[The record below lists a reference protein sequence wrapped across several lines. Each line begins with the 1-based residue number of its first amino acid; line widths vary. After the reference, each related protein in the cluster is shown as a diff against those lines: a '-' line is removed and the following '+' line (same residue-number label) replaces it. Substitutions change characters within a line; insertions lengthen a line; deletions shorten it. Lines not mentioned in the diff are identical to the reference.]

1 MKNSIKY
8 LNSFF
13 AALFLQLLVFGALTI
28 GLNAY
33 GQDFVAA
40 SSEQSNILYRG
51 YDNKLILGEVGCAN
65 QEYEIVPIDCK
76 IKKVNS
82 DGSDHSYIV
91 RPIGRL
97 KTATIKF
104 VSKDGNP
111 LHSVVFMVK
120 NLPDPEL
127 YWGNNKAGSTLSSS
141 PNIFI
146 KYPPEVRLDTYFE
159 IVSWE
164 SHHNDKNFI
173 GQGHELSSEMLEY
186 TRSVVSGKSISI
198 VVKVIGPDRVTRLK
212 AGAWIKR

>member
-13 AALFLQLLVFGALTI
+13 TSLFLQLLVFGALTF

-91 RPIGRL
+91 RPTGRL

-141 PNIFI
+141 PKIFI

-164 SHHNDKNFI
+164 FNHKYKNFN
-173 GQGHELSSEMLEY
+173 GAGHELSPKMLEY
-186 TRSVVSGKSISI
+186 TRSMPIGETISI
-198 VVKVIGPDRVTRLK
+198 ITKVKGPDGIVRTK
-212 AGAWIKR
+212 GGTWTKR

>member
-13 AALFLQLLVFGALTI
+13 AAMILKLLLFGALTF

-51 YDNKLILGEVGCAN
+51 YDNKLTLGEVGCAN

-82 DGSDHSYIV
+82 DGSERSYIV
-91 RPIGRL
+91 RPTGRL
-97 KTATIKF
+97 KIATIKF
-104 VSKDGNP
+104 VSADGNP
-111 LHSVVFMVK
+111 LETVVFTVK
-120 NLPDPEL
+120 NLPNPLL
-127 YWGNNKAGSTLSSS
+127 YWGNNEFGSTVSSS
-141 PNIFI
+141 PKLFV
-146 KYPPEVRLDTYFE
+146 KYSSDVRLNTSFE

-164 SHHNDKNFI
+164 FNHKYKNFS
-173 GQGHELSSEMLEY
+173 GAGDELSSKILEY
-186 TRSVVSGKSISI
+186 TRSMPLGETISI
-198 VVKVIGPDRVTRLK
+198 ITKVKGPDGIEHTM
-212 AGAWIKR
+212 GGTWTKR